1 MPYEEVGAKF
11 KPKLPESY
19 TVDYSVPIIIQKL
32 QLVPTSDK
40 PIDDHNCIN
49 TVSHLLTHRTPKV
62 LRLASS
68 ELCGSYSAKRH
79 PLVIYAAQSAP
90 LKPDINIE
98 LSFTVI
104 QFNPLIPPFLGLIG
118 KKTIWDLKKGPAV
131 YKKEGSKAS
140 IGRDDC
146 TYFFSVLYY
155 TLSATKII
163 MFLFQMSEAK
173 DDGYAW
179 MDYAVSREESDCET
193 DGMSSS
199 AYHSRKLT
207 SVPPKTIAGLYPLDC
222 NAANNYHMVKKNI
235 DRARY
240 VHHRLLFSLFSVF

>member
-32 QLVPTSDK
+32 QFVPTSDK

-49 TVSHLLTHRTPKV
+49 TVSHLLSHRTPKV

-118 KKTIWDLKKGPAV
+118 KKTIWDLKKGQL
-131 YKKEGSKAS
+131 Y
-140 IGRDDC
+140 IGRKAVRP
-146 TYFFSVLYY
+146 VLGETTVLIFLLCLY
-155 TLSATKII
+155 T
-163 MFLFQMSEAK
+163 
-173 DDGYAW
+173 
-179 MDYAVSREESDCET
+179 VS
-193 DGMSSS
+193 
-199 AYHSRKLT
+199 
-207 SVPPKTIAGLYPLDC
+207 
-222 NAANNYHMVKKNI
+222 N
-235 DRARY
+235 
-240 VHHRLLFSLFSVF
+240 